1 MHWHWLIFMHAW
13 VWFLTHCW
21 HLQLHVCF
29 LTDGLTLFLSGG
41 HAFPFTRSS
50 RTKHTPGKLYSYL
63 KCMYIFYPFAVVHF
77 WLHSKGFI
85 FLFYCSFF
93 LCNLW
98 FFVLCFC
105 FLTDFSTLYPY
116 LKCMYIFSCT
126 IKVWLFCNLGKHS
139 VFIFSGCRSDGICVD
154 WVCLL
159 PVTCFFASQ
168 GWCDD
173 FFMFCLMHL
182 LGFSFLI
189 YNFPKFYLMDF
200 LMFFPKFCFVLLRSF
215 EFI

>member
-1 MHWHWLIFMHAW
+1 MHFCAFLVKFRDVLSLFFFTRLWRLLFCWLCLLPVVTLLHWLCLFPVVTLLHWHWLIFMHAW

-77 WLHSKGFI
+77 WLHNKGFT
-85 FLFYCSFF
+85 FLLCCSCF

-98 FFVLCFC
+98 FFVLYFC
-105 FLTDFSTLYPY
+105 
-116 LKCMYIFSCT
+116 
-126 IKVWLFCNLGKHS
+126 WFC
-139 VFIFSGCRSDGICVD
+139 
-154 WVCLL
+154 
-159 PVTCFFASQ
+159 
-168 GWCDD
+168 
-173 FFMFCLMHL
+173 
-182 LGFSFLI
+182 
-189 YNFPKFYLMDF
+189 
-200 LMFFPKFCFVLLRSF
+200 
-215 EFI
+215 